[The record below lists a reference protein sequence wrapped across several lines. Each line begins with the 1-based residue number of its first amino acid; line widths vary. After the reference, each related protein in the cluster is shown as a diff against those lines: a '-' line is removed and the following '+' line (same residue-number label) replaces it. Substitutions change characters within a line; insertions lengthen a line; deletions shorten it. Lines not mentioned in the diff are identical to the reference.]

1 MVSLRA
7 EERTIPEIE
16 AKMKLVGGDMVKIE
30 YLENCLKQPLPNDVK
45 RFCFIK
51 LAELYASKLMFKPAA
66 KNMDFAGECATT
78 YKDKVSY
85 FMKEIEYLMKDEDY
99 LFVEKAFKKALAA
112 STTSEKKTLVVQL
125 KRTFIT
131 RAEEYEKRGKRN
143 AAIKVYEKFCEMHST
158 TQEERVEIMKRLADL
173 YSKTGKIREAMK
185 TESWIKNP
193 PAPQK
198 KQDEGH
204 DIKVVSFEEL
214 GIGSLD

>member
-7 EERTIPEIE
+7 EEKTIPEIE

-30 YLENCLKQPLPNDVK
+30 YLENCTKQPLANDVK
-45 RFCFIK
+45 RFCYLK
-51 LAELYASKLMFKPAA
+51 LAELYASKLMFKTAA
-66 KNMDFAGECATT
+66 KNMDLAGECATT

-99 LFVEKAFKKALAA
+99 LFIEKAFKKALNCT
-112 STTSEKKTLVVQL
+112 TTSEKKALEAQL
-125 KRTFIT
+125 KKAFIN

-143 AAIKVYEKFCEMHST
+143 AAIKVYEKFCEMHYT
-158 TQEERVEIMKRLADL
+158 TQDEKKEVMARLADL
-173 YSKTGKIREAMK
+173 YSKTGKVREAMK
-185 TESWIKNP
+185 TEAWIKNP
-193 PAPQK
+193 PAPPRR
-198 KQDEGH
+198 QDDGQ

>member
-1 MVSLRA
+1 MALLRA
-7 EERTIPEIE
+7 EEKTIPEIE
-16 AKMKLVGGDMVKIE
+16 AKIKIVGGDMIKIE
-30 YLENCLKQPLPNDVK
+30 YLENCTKQSLPNDIK
-45 RFCFIK
+45 RFCFLK

-78 YKDKVSY
+78 YKDKVNY

-99 LFVEKAFKKALAA
+99 LFIEKAFKKALGA
-112 STTSEKKTLVVQL
+112 STTSEKKLLEAQL
-125 KRTFIT
+125 KKAFIN
-131 RAEEYEKRGKRN
+131 RAEEYEKRGRRN

-158 TQEERVEIMKRLADL
+158 TQEEKAEIMKRLADL

-185 TESWIKNP
+185 TEAWIKNP

-198 KQDEGH
+198 RQDEGQ

>member
-143 AAIKVYEKFCEMHST
+143 SAIKVYEKFCEMHST

>member
-7 EERTIPEIE
+7 EEKTIPEIE

-45 RFCFIK
+45 RFCHLK
-51 LAELYASKLMFKPAA
+51 LADFYASKLMFKPAA
-66 KNMDFAGECATT
+66 KNMDLAGECATT
-78 YKDKVSY
+78 YRDKVDY

-99 LFVEKAFKKALAA
+99 LFIEKAFKKALNCA
-112 STTSEKKTLVVQL
+112 TTSEKKVLEVQL
-125 KRTFIT
+125 KKSFIN
-131 RAEEYEKRGKRN
+131 RAEEYEKKGKRN

-158 TQEERVEIMKRLADL
+158 TQDERKEVMAKLAGL

-185 TESWIKNP
+185 TEAWIKNP

-198 KQDEGH
+198 KQDEGQ

-214 GIGSLD
+214 GIEGLD

>member
-1 MVSLRA
+1 MSLLRA
-7 EERTIPEIE
+7 NEKTIPEIE
-16 AKMKLVGGDMVKIE
+16 AKLKIVGGDMVKIE

-45 RFCFIK
+45 RFCHLK
-51 LAELYASKLMFKPAA
+51 LAELYASKLMFKLAA

-99 LFVEKAFKKALAA
+99 LFIEKTFKKVLNC
-112 STTSEKKTLVVQL
+112 TTSSEKKIFEAQL
-125 KRTFIT
+125 KKSFIN

-143 AAIKVYEKFCEMHST
+143 AAIKIYEKFCEMHYT
-158 TQEERVEIMKRLADL
+158 TQDERKEIMAKLAEL
-173 YSKTGKIREAMK
+173 YSKTGKVREAMK
-185 TESWIKNP
+185 TEAWIKNP

-198 KQDEGH
+198 RQDDGQ
-204 DIKVVSFEEL
+204 DVKVVSFEEL